1 MVLRRWWFTET
12 NLGMLM
18 TRDKCRLRY
27 CSYTPM
33 VEEGVQEWIDIPRY
47 PIVDPKDVGGEV
59 HSKDSRMDVWSTPQL
74 GVHIRHSCGNSAQ
87 T

>member
-33 VEEGVQEWIDIPRY
+33 VDEGVQEWIDIPRY
-47 PIVDPKDVGGEV
+47 PIVDPKDVGGGGTLQV
-59 HSKDSRMDVWSTPQL
+59 
-74 GVHIRHSCGNSAQ
+74 RHSCGNSAQ